1 MKDNKQEGH
10 KVLFPSEEVTLPSQG
25 LLYPKDSPLSKGAIQ
40 MKYMTA
46 REEDILTNQNLI
58 KKGTVIDKLLQ
69 SLIIDDVDYNQL
81 LIGDKNALLVA
92 ARILGYGSDYT
103 LKMTNPDSG
112 EEEMVTVD
120 LTEADDKVLD
130 KNLVVEGKN
139 EFDFPLPASKIPIT
153 FKLLTH
159 GDEKKIQQEIKGLKK
174 INKQSSADLSTRW
187 KHIITSINGE
197 TDKKTIREFVDNKL
211 LARDSRALRNKMGE
225 ITPDIDLKYNVE
237 FEDGYIQDN
246 VEIPITVSFF
256 WPDTGV

>member
-1 MKDNKQEGH
+1 MQKNTQEQH
-10 KVLFPSEEVTLPSQG
+10 KNLFPSEEVTLPSQG
-25 LLYPKDSPLSKGAIQ
+25 LLYSKDSPLSKGVIQ

-69 SLIIDDVDYNQL
+69 SLIIDDIDYNNL

-103 LKMTNPDSG
+103 LKMTNPESG
-112 EEEMVTVD
+112 EEELITVD
-120 LTEADDKVLD
+120 LTEADDKLLD
-130 KNLVVEGKN
+130 KKLVVEGKN
-139 EFDFPLPASKIPIT
+139 EFDFTLPASKIPIT

-225 ITPDIDLKYNVE
+225 ITPDIDLKYSIE

>member
-1 MKDNKQEGH
+1 
-10 KVLFPSEEVTLPSQG
+10 
-25 LLYPKDSPLSKGAIQ
+25 
-40 MKYMTA
+40 
-46 REEDILTNQNLI
+46 
-58 KKGTVIDKLLQ
+58 
-69 SLIIDDVDYNQL
+69 
-81 LIGDKNALLVA
+81 
-92 ARILGYGSDYT
+92 
-103 LKMTNPDSG
+103 MTNPESG
-112 EEEMVTVD
+112 EEELITVD
-120 LTEADDKVLD
+120 LTEADDKLLD
-130 KNLVVEGKN
+130 KKLVVEGKN
-139 EFDFPLPASKIPIT
+139 EFDFTLPASKIPIT

-225 ITPDIDLKYNVE
+225 ITPDIDLKYSIE